1 MPGVLL
7 LLSPPPI
14 VVAPMASSDP
24 QADPQRR
31 QHVVV
36 MRHGDRID
44 SFEPLWVSTA
54 ARPWDPPLVEAG
66 RVRAFCT
73 GRKLR
78 DQLGFPIH
86 RVFVSP
92 FLRCVQTASE
102 AVSALCAVD
111 DEDLTATTSEAL
123 SIDPSR
129 LKVSIEYGLCEMLNK
144 EAIRFHPK
152 DGDWG
157 FDIAELEAMLP
168 MGTVDHTVERVY
180 KQMPQWEETVLGARA
195 RYGQI
200 IVALA
205 DKYPSENLLLVTHG
219 EGVGVS
225 VSAFLKDA
233 TVYEVEYCAYS
244 ILERPIF
251 LEDESFTAGNFELL
265 ANPGQTGIS
274 YLPSS
279 RLSDGL

>member
-1 MPGVLL
+1 MSQL
-7 LLSPPPI
+7 PPPAPAA
-14 VVAPMASSDP
+14 APMASPDAQAVP
-24 QADPQRR
+24 QHR

-44 SFEPLWVSTA
+44 NFEPLWVSTA

-66 RVRAFCT
+66 VVRAFCT

-86 RVFVSP
+86 RALLSP

-102 AVSALCAVD
+102 VVSALCAVD
-111 DEDLTATTSEAL
+111 DDLTATTSKGL
-123 SIDPSR
+123 SLDPSR
-129 LKVSIEYGLCEMLNK
+129 VKVSIEYGLCELLNR
-144 EAIRFHPK
+144 ETIRFFPK
-152 DGDWG
+152 DGEWG
-157 FDIAELEAMLP
+157 FDISELEAMLP
-168 MGTVDHTVERVY
+168 TGTVDHTVERVY

-195 RYGQI
+195 RYEQI

-219 EGVGVS
+219 EGVIVS

-233 TVYEVEYCAYS
+233 TVYEVEYCGYS
-244 ILERPIF
+244 NLERPIF
-251 LEDESFTAGNFELL
+251 LNDESFTAGNFELL
-265 ANPGQTGIS
+265 TNPGQAGVS

>member
-1 MPGVLL
+1 
-7 LLSPPPI
+7 
-14 VVAPMASSDP
+14 MASSDP

-44 SFEPLWVSTA
+44 HLEPIWASTA
-54 ARPWDPPLVEAG
+54 ARPWDPPLAEVG
-66 RVRAFCT
+66 LVRAFCT

-86 RVFVSP
+86 RAFVSP

-111 DEDLTATTSEAL
+111 DDDLTATTSEAL

-129 LKVSIEYGLCEMLNK
+129 VKVSIEYGLCEMLNQV
-144 EAIRFHPK
+144 AIGFPPK

-157 FDIAELEAMLP
+157 FDVAQLEAMLP

-180 KQMPQWEETVLGARA
+180 KQMPQWEETVLGTRA
-195 RYGQI
+195 RYEQI
-200 IVALA
+200 IVSLA

-225 VSAFLKDA
+225 VSAFLKD
-233 TVYEVEYCAYS
+233 VVVFEVDYCAYS
-244 ILERPIF
+244 NLERPIF
-251 LEDESFTAGNFELL
+251 LKDESFTAGNFELL
-265 ANPGQTGIS
+265 TNSGETGIS
-274 YLPSS
+274 YSPSS